1 MANPQYI
8 TLAAT
13 GGAYTT
19 VLATSV
25 CRRVD
30 IIEDFGSNGGTGVGL
45 EYLLPD
51 QNSPNPTV
59 PSWVGTAGVTATPTA
74 ATAGFKIA
82 PQTEPIILGDPVPQG
97 GGYGIVLG
105 HGPDASGGY
114 TIAATPLIMIRSAT
128 ATVVSIRVTEF
139 S

>member
-13 GGAYTT
+13 GGAYVT

-25 CRRVD
+25 CRRIDV
-30 IIEDFGSNGGTGVGL
+30 IEDFGVNAGVGQGL

-59 PSWVGTAGVTATPTA
+59 PSWVGTAGVTANPTA
-74 ATAGFKIA
+74 ATAGFKVA
-82 PQTEPIILGDPVPQG
+82 PQTEPIQPGQPIPWGA
-97 GGYGIVLG
+97 GYGTVIG
-105 HGPDASGGY
+105 HGPDNSGGY
-114 TIAATPLIMIRSAT
+114 SIAATPLIMLRSASATTT
-128 ATVVSIRVTEF
+128 AVRVTEF
-139 S
+139 A